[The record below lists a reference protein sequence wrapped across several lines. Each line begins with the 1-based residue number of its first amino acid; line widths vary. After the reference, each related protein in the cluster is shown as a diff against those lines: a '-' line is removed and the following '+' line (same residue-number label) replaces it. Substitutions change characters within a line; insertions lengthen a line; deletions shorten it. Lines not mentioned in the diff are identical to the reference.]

1 MSDTEELAPAAGPPA
16 GGFPGA
22 ASPLAGGARKAAAP
36 LAGGSPIS
44 AGLLAGVVVVDLS
57 RHLPGPFASRIL
69 ADLGARVIKV
79 EAPEGGDPVRR
90 VEPRRLSGGGA
101 LAAMLLAG
109 VESVA
114 LDLKMPA
121 ARQALDRLLA
131 RADVLLESFRP
142 GTLARLDLAPAAL
155 RAAHPHL
162 VVCSLSGWGEEGP
175 HARRAGHDL
184 TYQAVAGALASV
196 PPGSP
201 PAVPVA
207 DLAGAW
213 GAVAAILA
221 ALLARARTGEGAR
234 IDAAL
239 VDGAAHASLMTWAAA
254 ADGGGAVGERQPLA
268 GALPAYN
275 VYETKDGGRLALGLL
290 EPHLF
295 ERFLEVAGRPDLA
308 PHQFRDTEHSRR
320 LLAALVAGRTRAEWE
335 ALLAAEDLPVEP
347 VLSAAEARAH
357 PQMAARQVVTQ
368 GPDDLPR
375 LSFPAR
381 IDGARPRASARVPA
395 VGEDTEAILDEIG
408 VEVGEGIGVPRQSR
422 SKRLPGR
429 LRGRSGD

>member
-1 MSDTEELAPAAGPPA
+1 M
-16 GGFPGA
+16 
-22 ASPLAGGARKAAAP
+22 
-36 LAGGSPIS
+36 
-44 AGLLAGVVVVDLS
+44 V
-57 RHLPGPFASRIL
+57 
-69 ADLGARVIKV
+69 KV
-79 EAPEGGDPVRR
+79 EEPDRGDPVRR
-90 VEPRRLSGGGA
+90 AEPRRLGGGGA

-114 LDLKMPA
+114 LDLKQPA
-121 ARQALDRLLA
+121 AREVLERLLA

-142 GTLARLDLAPAAL
+142 GTLARLGLDPAAL
-155 RAAHPHL
+155 RAAHPRL

-184 TYQAVAGALASV
+184 TYQAIAGALASV
-196 PPGSP
+196 PPGRP

-213 GAVAAILA
+213 SAVAAILA
-221 ALLARARTGEGAR
+221 ALLARGRTGEGAR

-239 VDGAAHASLMTWAAA
+239 LDGAAHANLMTWAAA
-254 ADGGGAVGERQPLA
+254 ADGGGAVGEPLPLA

-295 ERFLEVAGRPDLA
+295 ARFLAVAGRPELA
-308 PHQFRDTEHSRR
+308 PLQFRDTDRARR
-320 LLAALVAGRTRAEWE
+320 RLAALVAGRTRAEWE

-347 VLSAAEARAH
+347 VLSAAEARSH
-357 PQMAARQVVTQ
+357 PQMAARGIVTQ

-375 LSFPAR
+375 LAFPAR
-381 IDGARPRASARVPA
+381 LDGARPRAAPRVPA
-395 VGEDTEAILDEIG
+395 VGEDTEALLAELG
-408 VEVGEGIGVPRQSR
+408 LKAGEGIGVRRPLRW
-422 SKRLPGR
+422 KRLLAK
-429 LRGRSGD
+429 LRR